1 MTTQT
6 KSKIPEELLGSL
18 KDGVQRI
25 LDDKDWAGFLNMMRK
40 IHHYSFNNRFL
51 IALEQ
56 ERRGYGF
63 SPLVAGFHKW
73 KNEFKRT
80 VKKGEKSNIMSALL
94 IAEHNNKEVKPF
106 TLNAIT
112 AASQIDEDLHVLVI
126 GNKSE
131 EVAKSISQIPNV
143 KKVIHV
149 DNEIYEN
156 FLAENFTSVI
166 VKQAEN
172 YSHIICSANTFGKN
186 LMPRV
191 AALLDTS
198 QVSDIIKVISADTF
212 LRPIYAGNAFATVK
226 SSDSKKCITIRPT
239 SFDPAATSGGSAEI
253 VKADAGE
260 TNTFIKFIKREE
272 IKSDRPEL
280 GTARVVISGGR
291 GMGSGENFKLI
302 TEIADKLNAAIGAS
316 RAAVDAGYIT
326 NDHQVGQTGKVVV
339 PDLYIA
345 VGISGAIQHLA
356 GMKES
361 KVIVAINK
369 DGEAPIFSVADYG
382 LEADLFEALPQFL
395 EELSKLNTIQK

>member
-1 MTTQT
+1 
-6 KSKIPEELLGSL
+6 
-18 KDGVQRI
+18 
-25 LDDKDWAGFLNMMRK
+25 
-40 IHHYSFNNRFL
+40 
-51 IALEQ
+51 
-56 ERRGYGF
+56 
-63 SPLVAGFHKW
+63 
-73 KNEFKRT
+73 
-80 VKKGEKSNIMSALL
+80 MSVLL

-112 AASQIDEDLHVLVI
+112 AASQIDQDLDVLVI
-126 GNKSE
+126 GHNAD
-131 EVAKSISQIPNV
+131 EVAKSISQVSGV
-143 KKVIHV
+143 KKVIHA

-156 FLAENFTSVI
+156 YLAENFTPVI
-166 VKQAEN
+166 IKQAEN
-172 YSHIICSANTFGKN
+172 YTHIICSANTFGKN

-198 QVSDIIKVISADTF
+198 QVSDIIKIISPDTF

-226 SSDSKKCITIRPT
+226 STDQKKCVTIRPT

-253 VKADAGE
+253 SKADTGE
-260 TNTFIKFIKREE
+260 ATSLTKFVKREE
-272 IKSDRPEL
+272 VKSDRPEL
-280 GTARVVISGGR
+280 GTARIVISGGR
-291 GMGSGENFKLI
+291 GMQSGENFKLI
-302 TEIADKLNAAIGAS
+302 TAIADKLNAAIGAS

-382 LEADLFEALPQFL
+382 LEADLFEALPKFL
-395 EELSKLNTIQK
+395 EELNKLNTIQK